1 MLDVMSM
8 SQFLLML
15 GGILQSIS
23 GAGAD
28 VRLKWFRY
36 LVTRYEPTDGPQA
49 QMVGFM
55 QALFPKQ
62 MLKNP
67 MVKSTA
73 ISDAGITNQTL
84 YEVERSQFT
93 RATYDRALEAVSYTH
108 LDVYKRQPLDLAQS
122 GARAHRP
129 IVAMLRERSAYPRR
143 VASSLSSILARPML
157 RLNAALTPSR
167 RAP

>member
-1 MLDVMSM
+1 MSM

-23 GAGAD
+23 SAGAD

-55 QALFPKQ
+55 QSLFPKQ

-84 YEVERSQFT
+84 YEVERSQFN
-93 RATYDRALEAVSYTH
+93 RATYDRALEA
-108 LDVYKRQPLDLAQS
+108 
-122 GARAHRP
+122 
-129 IVAMLRERSAYPRR
+129 
-143 VASSLSSILARPML
+143 
-157 RLNAALTPSR
+157 LNAVNEEISALVHQAWGR
-167 RAP
+167 K